1 MEKNFIR
8 IKTSNSDLML
18 DLNTV
23 TAVSYTDAGQLIF
36 DCEGDRK
43 YILCEADNNYG
54 RETFEFLAQVID
66 PQISILPKEE
76 GEKENA

>member
-8 IKTSNSDLML
+8 IKTSTSDLML

-43 YILCEADNNYG
+43 YVLSEANNKYG
-54 RETFEFLAQVID
+54 KETFEFLTQVID

-76 GEKENA
+76 GVEENA